1 MAGPIEQF
9 AIKPIVELGE
19 IGGQPVA
26 FTNSALFMVLTVLSA
41 GAFMFLSSRRSTVVP
56 GRWQASA
63 EILYEFVSKTLRE
76 NAGEKG
82 MTFFPL
88 SSRCFCSSCLPI

>member
-26 FTNSALFMVLTVLSA
+26 FTNSALSWCLRRWVRLRSCSCRPTGHCRSGALAVL
-41 GAFMFLSSRRSTVVP
+41 
-56 GRWQASA
+56 GRA
-63 EILYEFVSKTLRE
+63 LYEFVSKTLRE
-76 NAGEKG
+76 NAGEKA
-82 MTFFPL
+82 
-88 SSRCFCSSCLPI
+88 